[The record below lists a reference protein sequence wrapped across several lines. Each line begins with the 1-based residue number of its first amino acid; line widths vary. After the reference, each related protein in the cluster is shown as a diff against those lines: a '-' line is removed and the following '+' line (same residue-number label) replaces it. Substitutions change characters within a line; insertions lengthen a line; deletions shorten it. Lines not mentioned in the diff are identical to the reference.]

1 MPELPE
7 VEIVKQSLKKKIKF
21 KKIIKVTIRNRNL
34 RFKLQKNFGKFLK
47 NRFVKEVSRIS
58 KYLIL
63 ELYNQKYCIIHLGMS
78 GTIHLISKKKQNKF
92 TNLSFYQSRTLPEK
106 HNHVELLFS
115 NFKIIYND
123 PRRFGYFKII
133 NSQSELKE
141 FFNRIGPEA
150 ISKDFNLD
158 YLKKKLINKTKNI
171 KNLLLDQNFV
181 SGIGNIYANE
191 ILFYSKIHPKKKA
204 FQINTSEMNKLVKFS
219 RYVLQRAIRYGGS
232 TIRDFMNTKGSIGR
246 FQKEFK
252 VYGREHKKCLREN
265 CNGKIIKSFIT
276 NRSTFF
282 CNSCQK

>member
-1 MPELPE
+1 
-7 VEIVKQSLKKKIKF
+7 
-21 KKIIKVTIRNRNL
+21 
-34 RFKLQKNFGKFLK
+34 
-47 NRFVKEVSRIS
+47 
-58 KYLIL
+58 
-63 ELYNQKYCIIHLGMS
+63 MS

-92 TNLSFYQSRTLPEK
+92 TNLSFYQSRKLPEK

-133 NSQSELKE
+133 NNQSELKE

-150 ISKDFNLD
+150 ISENFNLD

-204 FQINTSEMNKLVKFS
+204 FQINTNEMNKLVKFS
-219 RYVLQRAIRYGGS
+219 RYVLQQAIRYGGS
-232 TIRDFMNTKGSIGR
+232 TIRDFMNAKGSIGK

-252 VYGREHKKCLREN
+252 VYDREHKKCLRES
-265 CNGKIIKSFIT
+265 CNGKIIKDFIT

>member
-7 VEIVKQSLKKKIKF
+7 VEIVKQSLKNKIKF
-21 KKIIKVTIRNRNL
+21 KKIKKVTIRNRNL

-47 NRFVKEVSRIS
+47 NRIVKEISRIS

-63 ELYNQKYCIIHLGMS
+63 ELDNQKYCIIHLGMS

-171 KNLLLDQNFV
+171 KNLDRRLEYNNIFSLDR
-181 SGIGNIYANE
+181 IGENDMVE
-191 ILFYSKIHPKKKA
+191 GGLSLSLGLEYSKKDIENNENNFKRYNFLLKLFDKA
-204 FQINTSEMNKLVKFS
+204 DIINQIN
-219 RYVLQRAIRYGGS
+219 
-232 TIRDFMNTKGSIGR
+232 
-246 FQKEFK
+246 
-252 VYGREHKKCLREN
+252 
-265 CNGKIIKSFIT
+265 
-276 NRSTFF
+276 
-282 CNSCQK
+282 

>member
-1 MPELPE
+1 M
-7 VEIVKQSLKKKIKF
+7 
-21 KKIIKVTIRNRNL
+21 IIT
-34 RFKLQKNFGKFLK
+34 
-47 NRFVKEVSRIS
+47 
-58 KYLIL
+58 
-63 ELYNQKYCIIHLGMS
+63 
-78 GTIHLISKKKQNKF
+78 KKKQ
-92 TNLSFYQSRTLPEK
+92 TNLSFYQSITLPKK
-106 HNHVELLFS
+106 HNHVQIIFPK
-115 NFKIIYND
+115 FKIIYND

-133 NSQSELKE
+133 NSQSELKG

-150 ISKDFNLD
+150 ISKDFNQPMFG
-158 YLKKKLINKTKNI
+158 KKLINKTKNI

-181 SGIGNIYANE
+181 SGPGNIYANE

-232 TIRDFMNTKGSIGR
+232 TIRDFINTKGSIGR

-252 VYGREHKKCLREN
+252 VYEREHEKCLREN

>member
-7 VEIVKQSLKKKIKF
+7 VEIIKRSLKKKIKF

-63 ELYNQKYCIIHLGMS
+63 EFYNQKYCIIHLGMS

-158 YLKKKLINKTKNI
+158 YLKKKLINKTKELKVGPGNKEATTVTPLI
-171 KNLLLDQNFV
+171 SDTQLKRV
-181 SGIGNIYANE
+181 SNYCKSGVQSGANVLVGGDIHENTEGNYFAPTIFDNVDGIA
-191 ILFYSKIHPKKKA
+191 A
-204 FQINTSEMNKLVKFS
+204 
-219 RYVLQRAIRYGGS
+219 
-232 TIRDFMNTKGSIGR
+232 
-246 FQKEFK
+246 K
-252 VYGREHKKCLREN
+252 VVAL
-265 CNGKIIKSFIT
+265 
-276 NRSTFF
+276 
-282 CNSCQK
+282 